1 MNQPAYLHDRW
12 DDQVAFEE
20 EMMETG
26 KQRMK
31 ARIDKAR
38 EKHNLGGL
46 RPHRSLLY
54 EWVVPVSQALQRWL
68 NTPKRGTVPISRA
81 PLQQLNADTAAMVA
95 LKAVLRMLGM
105 EHRNLL
111 SIAME
116 IGTNCEHEARM
127 QFWKES
133 DPEDWRTLQQRFRD
147 RKSTSIHQRRSTIA
161 IFNKSK
167 HDELGWL
174 DWTST
179 ERERVGLTMIDMVI
193 EGTQRFHV
201 VGDPAWEPYRI
212 KGGAWAQRPKVLM
225 PDNELAQ
232 WMDSALDDELLHQPA
247 FAPTLI
253 PPLDWDG
260 PRGGGYHTPFVK
272 SPVLIRFKANHEEQR
287 QVALEEFE
295 ALDMP
300 EVYAAVNYVQR
311 TPWAI
316 NTRVLEVAERIFEK
330 DLAIAGIIRQE
341 KIDPPALPEGVVKDT
356 PEYKAWAKIAGDI
369 HAENALRVSRFIA
382 QRRTLTLARRLAEEG
397 EFFFPHHLDFRGR
410 MYSIVS
416 DLSPQGRDLD
426 RGLLTFGRGKPVEED
441 DEQWLAIH
449 LANVHGVDKT
459 DYAERIKWV
468 KDREAR
474 WRQIAADPLDNRLWA
489 DEDDPW
495 QCLAAIFEWVRWL
508 DEGPGMISS
517 LPIRVDGTCNGIQH
531 LSAMVRDEEG
541 GRKVNLVPGN
551 RPRDIYMD
559 VGNIVQQLLDDQ
571 PLNPHVRMWGRL
583 FGATVP
589 REVAKRPVMIVPYGG
604 TRSAYFKYT
613 LAWLKKHDKDGAAIP
628 KDQRKDAVN
637 LLVDFLLKAV
647 KEVVIRPIEVMEW
660 IQHNCAIASRS
671 GKALCWW
678 TPAGFY
684 VRHFYAT
691 EEEYRIETKLDGQ
704 LLKLRAYRETK
715 ELNTAKQSSGVAPNF
730 VHSMDASALMTCANM
745 LREAGVECFTCIHDA
760 YGTVAG
766 DMWTLEQCLREAFIF
781 THEQPVLA
789 QFLDACKYVA
799 NGDETGEWRE
809 VPPMG
814 SLDLGQIRQSDY
826 FFA

>member
-12 DDQVAFEE
+12 DDQVAFEQ

-31 ARIDKAR
+31 ERIDKAKTR
-38 EKHNLGGL
+38 QNMGGL
-46 RPHRSLLY
+46 RPHRSLLH
-54 EWVVPVSQALQRWL
+54 EWVMPVSETLQKWL
-68 NTPKRGTVPISRA
+68 NTPRRGPVSIA
-81 PLQQLNADTAAMVA
+81 LGPLRQLNPDTAAMVA

-105 EHRNLL
+105 ERRNIL
-111 SIAME
+111 SIAVE

-127 QFWKES
+127 QHWQES
-133 DPEDWRTLQQRFRD
+133 DPKDWKELQARFLA
-147 RKSTSIHQRRSTIA
+147 RKSTSIHQRRATIA

-179 ERERVGLTMIDMVI
+179 ERERVGLTMLDMVI
-193 EGTQRFHV
+193 EATQRFHIV
-201 VGDPAWEPYRI
+201 PDPAWEPYRI
-212 KGGAWAQRPKVLM
+212 AGGAWAKRPAVLM
-225 PDNELAQ
+225 EDNELAE
-232 WMDSALDDELLHQPA
+232 WIANALDDELLHMPA
-247 FAPTLI
+247 YAPTLI
-253 PPLDWDG
+253 PPLDWEG

-287 QVALEEFE
+287 QVALEEYE

-316 NTRVLEVAERIFEK
+316 NTKVLEVAETIWEK
-330 DLAIAGIIRQE
+330 DLALAGIIRQE
-341 KIDPPALPEGVVKDT
+341 KIEPRARPDVAKET
-356 PEYKAWAKIAGDI
+356 QEYKDWAKEASDI
-369 HAENALRVSRFIA
+369 HADNAKRVSQFLA
-382 QRRTLTLARRLAEEG
+382 QRRTLTLARRLAEEP

-426 RGLLTFGRGKPVEED
+426 RGLLTFAKGKPVEED

-449 LANVHGVDKT
+449 LANVHGVDKE
-459 DYAERIKWV
+459 DFAERIKWV

-474 WRQIAADPLDNRLWA
+474 WRQIAADPLDNRLWTE
-489 DEDDPW
+489 EDDPW

-541 GRKVNLVPGN
+541 GRAVNLVPGN

-559 VGNIVQQLLDDQ
+559 VGNIVQEALDDQ
-571 PLNPHVRMWGRL
+571 PLNPFVRMWGRL
-583 FGATVP
+583 FGPKVP
-589 REVAKRPVMIVPYGG
+589 REVAKRPVMILPYGG
-604 TRSAYFKYT
+604 TRSAYYRYT
-613 LAWLKKHDKDGAAIP
+613 LAWLKKHDKDAAVIP
-628 KDQRKDAVN
+628 KDQRKDAIN
-637 LLVDFLLKAV
+637 LLVDLLLKAV
-647 KEVVIRPIEVMEW
+647 KQVVVRAVEVMHW
-660 IQHNCAIASRS
+660 IQDNCAIASRS
-671 GKALCWW
+671 GKALAWW

-691 EEEYRIETKLDGQ
+691 QEAYRIDTRLDGQ
-704 LLKLRAYRETK
+704 RLNLQAYRETK
-715 ELNTAKQSSGVAPNF
+715 ELDKAKQSSGVAPNF

-745 LREAGVECFTCIHDA
+745 LQEAGVECFTCIHDA

-766 DMWTLEQCLREAFIF
+766 DMWTLERCLREAFIF

-789 QFLDACKYVA
+789 QFLEACQYVS
-799 NGDETGEWRE
+799 NGEGAGEWKP

-814 SLDLGQIRQSDY
+814 TLDLGQIRQSDY